1 MILTMLPEYVIT
13 AHLHF
18 FLEWSFAPFKM
29 SSYISVN
36 QRMLSDTTDFPKE
49 LGLFENELSLCIT
62 FNVGIL
68 IVKSCGWGKKIT
80 LGKKTVTHPDLPSD
94 STS

>member
-1 MILTMLPEYVIT
+1 
-13 AHLHF
+13 
-18 FLEWSFAPFKM
+18 
-29 SSYISVN
+29 
-36 QRMLSDTTDFPKE
+36 MLSDTTDFPKE

-68 IVKSCGWGKKIT
+68 IPTNEIIWLGGKKIT
-80 LGKKTVTHPDLPSD
+80 LGKKTVSHPDLPSD